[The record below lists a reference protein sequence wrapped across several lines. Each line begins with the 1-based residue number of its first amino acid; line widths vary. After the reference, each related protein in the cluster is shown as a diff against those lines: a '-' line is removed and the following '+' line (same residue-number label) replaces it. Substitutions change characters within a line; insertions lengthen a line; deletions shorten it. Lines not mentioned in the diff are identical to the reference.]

1 MVLKMSAVQRR
12 LIKKTEEVTAREVE
26 LRDLERVNKELKTR
40 LARRPGPD
48 VGEQLSR
55 SRDTVKARNRQL
67 QARLIF
73 IDQLN
78 PVHTIQPVV
87 KPAEQLVALC
97 KQTFNQSFNRF
108 DNQLYRVNGV
118 LELQNG

>member
-26 LRDLERVNKELKTR
+26 LRDLERVNRELKTR

-67 QARLIF
+67 QAGLIF

-78 PVHTIQPVV
+78 PHDTTR
-87 KPAEQLVALC
+87 C
-97 KQTFNQSFNRF
+97 QT
-108 DNQLYRVNGV
+108 G
-118 LELQNG
+118 